1 MSLSTLKKPA
11 RDHSAK
17 APQDPMISEIL
28 QIADEVTV
36 LIHRSC
42 HGALRIGLR
51 LLALHKRTGD
61 TDAPG
66 GFRAA
71 LEAVEHIQISRPTAY
86 RWLNAASGVLAKH
99 QGITDPSDLRI
110 PTDPETPEWKT
121 AEKAMESAA
130 KGMSIRRLLVG
141 SSAIGDESRLETLIS
156 DSEAGDPHATAMLEK
171 VASGELT
178 LVQAIRAAAG
188 AKATKEKARHDPVYL
203 DIDGT
208 TGRLKGLFPRCIITL
223 ANTFA
228 RWEDLDEAARS
239 EAKKAWKSLAINI
252 PKELR

>member
-1 MSLSTLKKPA
+1 
-11 RDHSAK
+11 
-17 APQDPMISEIL
+17 MIQEIL
-28 QIADEVTV
+28 KIADEVTV
-36 LIHRSC
+36 LIQRSC

-71 LEAVEHIQISRPTAY
+71 LEAVEIAQISRPTAY
-86 RWLNAASGVLAKH
+86 RWLNAASSVLAKS

-110 PTDPETPEWKT
+110 PLDPGTPEWIA
-121 AEKAMESAA
+121 AEKALEAA
-130 KGMSIRRLLVG
+130 AQGMTIRRLLVG
-141 SSAIGDESRLETLIS
+141 SSATGDESRLETLIS

-188 AKATKEKARHDPVYL
+188 AKATKEKARHDPIYL
-203 DIDGT
+203 DIDGA